1 MFSLFVETRTV
12 FPNEIFLC
20 FRGENEPFNLIT

>member
-20 FRGENEPFNLIT
+20 FRGENEFLAL